1 MTYTTETDNLARG
14 NHVVPTEFA
23 QQLERERDEARKTVK
38 SLRTTSLD
46 LLARLKKVQD
56 VRDRLA
62 KEPSA
67 WTIDWQAGPYPDT
80 MRVVLATDGEIMYM
94 ATYTKH
100 DGWQDAH
107 TCEDIDYYITYW
119 AEMPALPQV

>member
-1 MTYTTETDNLARG
+1 VTYTTETDNLARG